1 MAYIEGNP
9 EEKAGKTMLKH
20 AGFIAIITFM
30 IMGLLVIG
38 SDDWKAELYK
48 NIVIAG
54 VVLFISVIVS
64 LKLNPLGWKKV
75 FKKAEYER
83 LLRNEK
89 LVIDELSKLD
99 DNYFVIND
107 FSFELFHVEHLVVS
121 DKGMFV
127 VSKNPYAGELNV
139 ANGALYSD
147 DQSLESVTSS
157 LWRVCHLINII
168 IRKGFNDLEIMPKPV
183 LVLPQKSKSSM
194 KDFDGIA
201 VTGIDELNGLI
212 TNKIRFNIDREHAE
226 GFAVFIKQRY
236 LN

>member
-1 MAYIEGNP
+1 MAYVEGHP
-9 EEKAGKTMLKH
+9 EEKAVKNMIKH
-20 AGFIAIITFM
+20 GGFITIITLTLLGM
-30 IMGLLVIG
+30 LIVGSNDWMG
-38 SDDWKAELYK
+38 ELYR
-48 NIVIAG
+48 NLAVVG
-54 VVLFISVIVS
+54 VVLFVSIIVS
-64 LKLNPLGWKKV
+64 LKLNPLGWKRV

-89 LVIDELSKLD
+89 LVINELSKLD

-127 VSKNPYAGELNV
+127 VAKNPYAGELNV

-168 IRKGFNDLEIMPKPV
+168 IRKGFNNLEIMPKPV
-183 LVLPQKSKSSM
+183 LVLPNESKSSM
-194 KDFDGIA
+194 KDFEGIA

-212 TNKIRFNIDREHAE
+212 TSRIRFNIDREHAE

-236 LN
+236 LH

>member
-48 NIVIAG
+48 NLVIAG

-64 LKLNPLGWKKV
+64 LKLNPLGWKRV

-168 IRKGFNDLEIMPKPV
+168 IRKGFNNLEIMPKPV
-183 LVLPQKSKSSM
+183 LVLPQESKSSM
-194 KDFDGIA
+194 KDFEGIA
-201 VTGIDELNGLI
+201 IAGIDELNGLI
-212 TNKIRFNIDREHAE
+212 TNRIRFNIDREHAE

>member
-1 MAYIEGNP
+1 
-9 EEKAGKTMLKH
+9 
-20 AGFIAIITFM
+20 
-30 IMGLLVIG
+30 VIG
-38 SDDWKAELYK
+38 
-48 NIVIAG
+48 G
-54 VVLFISVIVS
+54 VVLFVSVIVS

-75 FKKAEYER
+75 FRRSEYER
-83 LLRNEK
+83 LLKSEK

-99 DNYFVIND
+99 DNYFIIND

-139 ANGALYSD
+139 ANGALYSG
-147 DQSLESVTSS
+147 DQSLDSVTSS

-168 IRKGFNDLEIMPKPV
+168 IRKGFNNLEIMPKPV
-183 LVLPQKSKSSM
+183 LVLPEESKSKM
-194 KDFDGIA
+194 KDFNGIA
-201 VTGIDELNGLI
+201 VAGIDELNGLI
-212 TNKIRFNIDREHAE
+212 TSRIRFSIEREHAE

>member
-1 MAYIEGNP
+1 MAYVEGNP
-9 EEKAGKTMLKH
+9 ENKAVKTMVRH
-20 AGFIAIITFM
+20 AGFIAIITFTITGM
-30 IMGLLVIG
+30 LLIG
-38 SDDWKAELYK
+38 SDDWKLELSK
-48 NIVIAG
+48 TLIIAG
-54 VVLFISVIVS
+54 VVLFVSVIVS
-64 LKLNPLGWKKV
+64 LKLNPLGWKRV
-75 FKKAEYER
+75 FKRSQYEK
-83 LLRNEK
+83 LLKNEK

-127 VSKNPYAGELNV
+127 ISKNPYAGELNV

-147 DQSLESVTSS
+147 DQSLESITSS

-168 IRKGFNDLEIMPKPV
+168 IRKGFNNLEIMPKPV
-183 LVLPQKSKSSM
+183 LVLPESSKSAM
-194 KDFDGIA
+194 KDFNGIA
-201 VTGIDELNGLI
+201 VAGIDELNGLI
-212 TNKIRFNIDREHAE
+212 TNRIRFNIDREHAE

>member
-64 LKLNPLGWKKV
+64 LKLNPLGWKRV

-183 LVLPQKSKSSM
+183 LVLPQESKSSM

>member
-1 MAYIEGNP
+1 MAYVEGNP
-9 EEKAGKTMLKH
+9 EDRAGKTMLKH
-20 AGFIAIITFM
+20 AGFIAIITFT
-30 IMGLLVIG
+30 IMGLLLIG
-38 SDDWKAELYK
+38 SDDWRSELYR
-48 NIVIAG
+48 NLVIGG
-54 VVLFISVIVS
+54 VVLFISTIVS

-75 FKKAEYER
+75 FRRSEYER
-83 LLRNEK
+83 LLKNEK

-127 VSKNPYAGELNV
+127 ISKNPYAGELNV
-139 ANGALYSD
+139 ANGALYSG
-147 DQSLESVTSS
+147 DQSLDSVTSS

-168 IRKGFNDLEIMPKPV
+168 IRKGFNNLEIMPKPV
-183 LVLPQKSKSSM
+183 LVLPGESKSEM
-194 KDFDGIA
+194 KDFNGIA
-201 VTGIDELNGLI
+201 VAGIDELNGLI
-212 TNKIRFNIDREHAE
+212 TSRIRFSIEREHAE